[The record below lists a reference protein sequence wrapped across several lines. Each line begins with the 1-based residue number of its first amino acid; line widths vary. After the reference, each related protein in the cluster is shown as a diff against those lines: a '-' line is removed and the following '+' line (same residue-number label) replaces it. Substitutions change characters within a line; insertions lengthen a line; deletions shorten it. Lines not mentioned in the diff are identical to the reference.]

1 MEELRKQVRRA
12 HLRLG
17 FRRLLGVLSWCWF
30 ATFSMAAVLIAVGKF
45 YRLGVA
51 PSQIGAAAAG
61 VGLLA
66 ALVWIWTTRR
76 SRLAAAVEI
85 DHRFGLKE
93 RVSSAWAIS
102 PDEQHSEAGRALI
115 EDAVRKVRRVEVA
128 GRFSVMPGRQVL
140 LPVLPAIVAVLVALL
155 ISSAETPA
163 KAKATTVAQRKQV
176 KKSTDT
182 LRRKLTQRRKQ
193 AEKQGLKDAERL
205 FKKLEEGAREMAAG
219 KTDRKKALVKLNNL
233 SRELQERRKALGRT
247 DQMRKQLSQLKSSIR
262 GPADPLAKAIRQG
275 DFKKAAGEL
284 QKLKELLQ
292 KQGGLSKQEQE
303 ALARQ
308 LQDMQQKLGEL
319 AKSQQAAVEE
329 LKRREKQLREAGQT
343 AEADKLQQQLEKL
356 LQQAPQMKQ
365 LDQLAQKLGQCAKC
379 LSEGKLG
386 EAAEGLDQLT
396 ADVGKM
402 QQQLDEMEMLED
414 AMQQLS
420 QARDKMNCE
429 ECGGFG

>member
-30 ATFSMAAVLIAVGKF
+30 ATFSMAAVLITVGKF
-45 YRLGVA
+45 YRLGVS
-51 PSQIGAAAAG
+51 PGEIGAAAAA
-61 VGLLA
+61 VGLVA
-66 ALVWIWTTRR
+66 ALVWVWATRR
-76 SRLAAAVEI
+76 SRLTAAVEI

-102 PDEQHSEAGRALI
+102 PEEQHSEAGQALI
-115 EDAVRKVRRVEVA
+115 EDAVQKVRRVEVA
-128 GRFSVMPGRQVL
+128 ARFSLKPGRQAL
-140 LPVLPAIVAVLVALL
+140 LPVLPAIAAVLVALL
-155 ISSAETPA
+155 ISGVEAPAEA
-163 KAKATTVAQRKQV
+163 KANTVAQRKQV

-193 AEKQGLKDAERL
+193 AQMQGLKDAEQL

-247 DQMRKQLSQLKSSIR
+247 DQMRKQLNQLKNSVR

-275 DFKKAAGEL
+275 DFKKAAQEL
-284 QKLKELLQ
+284 QKLKDLLL
-292 KQGGLSKQEQE
+292 KQGGLSKQQQE

-308 LQDMQQKLGEL
+308 LQEMQQKLGDL
-319 AKSQQAAVEE
+319 AKSQLAAAEE
-329 LKRREKQLREAGQT
+329 MKKREKQLREAGRT
-343 AEADKLQQQLEKL
+343 GEADKLQQQLEKL
-356 LQQAPQMKQ
+356 LQQAPQMEQ

-379 LSEGKLG
+379 LSDGKLS
-386 EAAEGLDQLT
+386 EAAEGLDQLM
-396 ADVGKM
+396 ADVGDLQK
-402 QQQLDEMEMLED
+402 QLDEMEMLDD
-414 AMQQLS
+414 AMEQLC

-429 ECGGFG
+429 ECGGGG